1 MAAHNKIIKQ
11 ARPALFF
18 LAVWALVSLPGI
30 AQTKNVFASR
40 RDLVRIFM
48 KGRALIHS
56 GLPEMVFNKNFYYLA
71 GVREPDA
78 LLLVAPRRGN
88 DVIFVKSVPDDQRLR
103 SMVEASGISLILS
116 LDDFSR
122 IFSNMMTWSWDLYIP
137 KKYDDSYYFIL
148 DLVKKFPYLKL
159 RDLAPFLTKMRMV
172 KSAEEIEL
180 IRRASEITAAGLNA
194 AMRAAAPGMY
204 EYELQNIIESEF
216 FARGAERTSFD
227 SIIASGPNS
236 VIIHYSDNTRKI
248 EPGDLVVMDVGAEY
262 QEYAADVARTIP
274 ISGRFTPRQ
283 REIYEIVL
291 EAQSRAIAACR
302 PGANYAAIHVAA
314 YDYIKSRGYDQYLYP
329 SVGHSLGL
337 DVHDSWY
344 AYGRYVPGVILT
356 IEPRIDIP
364 GENLCV
370 QIEDDV
376 LITASGPV
384 VLSAG
389 VPKKIEDIER
399 LMAEGRFL
407 GKRAVAH

>member
-1 MAAHNKIIKQ
+1 MAAHKKLIKQ
-11 ARPALFF
+11 ARSTFLL
-18 LAVWALVSLPGI
+18 LAVWALVPLLSA
-30 AQTKNVFASR
+30 AQTQNVFASR

-48 KGRALIHS
+48 KGRALVHS
-56 GLPEMVFNKNFYYLA
+56 GLPEMAFNKNFYYLA

-88 DVIFVKSVPDDQRLR
+88 DVIFVKSVPDAQRLR
-103 SMVEASGISLILS
+103 SMVEVSGISLILS
-116 LDDFSR
+116 HDDFSR
-122 IFSNMMTWSWDLYIP
+122 IFSNMMTWSWDLYVP
-137 KKYDDSYYFIL
+137 KKFDDSYYFIL
-148 DLVKKFPYLKL
+148 DLVKKYPYMKL

-180 IRRASEITAAGLNA
+180 VRQASEITAAGLNT
-194 AMRAAAPGMY
+194 AMRAARPGMY
-204 EYELQNIIESEF
+204 EYELQNIIEMEF
-216 FARGAERTSFD
+216 FAQGAERTSFD

-236 VIIHYSDNTRKI
+236 AIIHYSENTRKI

-262 QEYAADVARTIP
+262 QEYAGDVTRTIP

-302 PGANYAAIHVAA
+302 LGTRTSDVHSAAR
-314 YDYIKSRGYDQYLYP
+314 DYIKSKGYGQYFTW
-329 SVGHSLGL
+329 STSHSLGL

-344 AYGRYVPGVILT
+344 VYGRLVPGVIVT
-356 IEPRIDIP
+356 IEPGIYIP
-364 GENLCV
+364 EENLGV
-370 QIEDDV
+370 IIEDDV
-376 LITASGPV
+376 LITAYGPV
-384 VLSAG
+384 VLSAA

-407 GKRAVAH
+407 GKRAGVH

>member
-1 MAAHNKIIKQ
+1 MAAHKKLIKW
-11 ARPALFF
+11 ARSAFLL
-18 LAVWALVSLPGI
+18 LAVWALVPFLSA
-30 AQTKNVFASR
+30 AQTQNAFASR

-48 KGRALIHS
+48 KGRALVHS
-56 GLPEMVFNKNFYYLA
+56 GLPEMAFNKNFYYLA

-88 DVIFVKSVPDDQRLR
+88 DVIFVKSIPDTQRLR
-103 SMVEASGISLILS
+103 SMVESSGIPQILS
-116 LDDFSR
+116 LDDFGR
-122 IFSNMMTWSWDLYIP
+122 IFGNMMMWSWDLYVP
-137 KKYDDSYYFIL
+137 KKFDYSYYFIL
-148 DLVKKFPYLKL
+148 DLVKKYPYLKM
-159 RDLAPFLTKMRMV
+159 RDLSPFLTKMRMV
-172 KSAEEIEL
+172 KSAEEIE
-180 IRRASEITAAGLNA
+180 IMRRASEITAAGLNA

-204 EYELQNIIESEF
+204 EYELQNIIENVF
-216 FARGAERTSFD
+216 FEQGAERTSFA

-262 QEYAADVARTIP
+262 LEYAGDVTRTIP

-291 EAQSRAIAACR
+291 EAQSRAIAACQLGGR
-302 PGANYAAIHVAA
+302 YNDVEAAARN
-314 YDYIKSRGYDQYLYP
+314 YIKSKGYDQYFTH
-329 SVGHSLGL
+329 STSHSLGL

-344 AYGRYVPGVILT
+344 LYGRYIPGVIIT
-356 IEPRIDIP
+356 VEPGIYIP
-364 GENLCV
+364 EENLGV
-370 QIEDDV
+370 IIEDDV

-407 GKRAVAH
+407 GKRAGIH